1 MGDELHLTRRPP
13 RPQACLSIYDGT
25 IMAGFVVVRGQR
37 FHVFGAAA
45 SRLACSTI
53 CVPRS
58 VRRPTHPEIPAAQVV
73 EEPPTSCLRS
83 AIPRAHDER

>member
-1 MGDELHLTRRPP
+1 MSSTSRAGRHDPS
-13 RPQACLSIYDGT
+13 ACLSIYDGT

-37 FHVFGAAA
+37 FHVFGAGGEPIGVFDDLRSAVRAA
-45 SRLACSTI
+45 PHPI
-53 CVPRS
+53 PRF
-58 VRRPTHPEIPAAQVV
+58 RRRKLS